1 MSGRPNGKA
10 GHNGLRE
17 WAVGELSASEA
28 AP

>member
-1 MSGRPNGKA
+1 MSRPANGKA

-17 WAVGELSASEA
+17 WAVGELAAGGA